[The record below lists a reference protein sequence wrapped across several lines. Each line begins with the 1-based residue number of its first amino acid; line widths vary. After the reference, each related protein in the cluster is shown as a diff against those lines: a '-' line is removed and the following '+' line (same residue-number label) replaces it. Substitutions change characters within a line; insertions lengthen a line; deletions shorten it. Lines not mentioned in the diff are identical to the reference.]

1 MVSLEM
7 GEHITAISKPGHKL
21 LGQNWNSNIKISELL
36 DYSAPTITY
45 RLRNTS
51 GKPYFAGGSAKSE
64 RSSNFLHRAS
74 PVDTPW
80 SQTYK
85 GIHSAK
91 TVRLA
96 KPITCNLADVE
107 RKLSSLTLDH
117 TEDEIYQRHFLDTD
131 DSGDSPDK
139 ARIVR
144 GFSSIDPA
152 AFDKQC
158 SPSQNEQSSKTKA
171 FSHKPPRQL
180 NIPSKSSKRHRFCL
194 SKYPHSRKNKKIYF
208 VKAAD
213 EIQHEVTVDQK
224 GLKDAWEF
232 YVLGKL
238 SNETQCFINHRFD
251 GKEKPKERLIDFLD
265 SSYREKD
272 RLDYMNKRKRRL
284 FDMPYKHEDFPGAS
298 THL

>member
-1 MVSLEM
+1 MVILKM
-7 GEHITAISKPGHKL
+7 AQHVPPISKSEHKL
-21 LGQNWNSNIKISELL
+21 LGLTWNSNIKISELL
-36 DYSAPTITY
+36 DYSAPTISY
-45 RLRNTS
+45 RLQPNS
-51 GKPYFAGGSAKSE
+51 GRPHFAGGSAKCE
-64 RSSNFLHRAS
+64 RTSKFLRRAS

-91 TVRLA
+91 TVHLE
-96 KPITCNLADVE
+96 KPLTYNLADVE
-107 RKLSSLTLDH
+107 KKLSSLALDH
-117 TEDEIYQRHFLDTD
+117 TEDEIFQRHFLDTD
-131 DSGDSPDK
+131 ESEDLPDK
-139 ARIVR
+139 ARIVG
-144 GFSSIDPA
+144 GFSSIHPV
-152 AFDKQC
+152 AFDKKG
-158 SPSQNEQSSKTKA
+158 SFSQDKQSSKTKDI
-171 FSHKPPRQL
+171 SHKPPRQL

-194 SKYPHSRKNKKIYF
+194 SKYPHSRKSKNIYF

-213 EIQHEVTVDQK
+213 EVQHEITVDQK

-265 SSYREKD
+265 ASYREKD
-272 RLDYMNKRKRRL
+272 RLDYMTKRKRRL